1 MEPGAGFFGQ
11 TRMRLAR
18 LTAEG
23 EGGLRRAL
31 LQACA
36 TSSRAINVER
46 VAAWFFNHDRS
57 QLICGCQ
64 FEGSGER
71 ESSGAIIDLTKLPNY
86 TAALES
92 HRVIL
97 ANDARTDPD
106 TSELTQQY
114 LIPHGITSML
124 DAPIFRFG
132 EVVGVVCHEHVG
144 EARTWTTAER
154 DFAAS
159 VADVLAVLL
168 EQASRVEAELTLREQ
183 RERLAALERMEA
195 LGKLS
200 AGVAHDFNNVLSA
213 IMLGLDDLGRFAG
226 AGEAPEI
233 LSELRD
239 VALQGKRI
247 SDQLMTFARSGPHA
261 PQVIDLGQALRDMTK
276 PLNALLR
283 GTHRLDVAVHQ
294 DDMRVSADPAQLDQ
308 VVMNLVVNARDAMPD
323 GGTVSVALDGTTT
336 VVELTVRD
344 TGSGIQPELVERIF
358 EPFFTTKGHGN
369 GLGLS
374 TVHSIVQQNGGDIA
388 VETGSQGT
396 TFTIR
401 LPRVND

>member
-23 EGGLRRAL
+23 EGGLKRAL

-36 TSSRAINVER
+36 TSARAIKVER
-46 VAAWFFNHDRS
+46 VAAWFFNHDHT

-64 FEGSGER
+64 FERSGER
-71 ESSGAIIDLTKLPNY
+71 ESSGAVIDLTRMPGY

-106 TSELTQQY
+106 TCELTPQY

-144 EARTWTTAER
+144 EARTWTTDER

-168 EQASRVEAELTLREQ
+168 EQASRIEAELTLREQ
-183 RERLAALERMEA
+183 NERLARLERMEA

-213 IMLGLDDLGRFAG
+213 IMLGLDDLERFAG
-226 AGEAPEI
+226 SGEPAEI

-239 VALQGKRI
+239 VARQGKRI

-261 PQVIDLGQALRDMTK
+261 PKVVDMGQVLRDMTK

-283 GTHRLDVAVHQ
+283 GTHHLDVAVNEEH
-294 DDMRVSADPAQLDQ
+294 MLVRADPAQLDQ

-323 GGTVSVALDGTTT
+323 GGTVCVGLGGTPAAA
-336 VVELTVRD
+336 VLTVQD
-344 TGSGIQPELVERIF
+344 SGTGIDPDLVERIF

-374 TVHSIVQQNGGDIA
+374 TVYSIVQQNGGEIE
-388 VETGSQGT
+388 VKTGSSGT

-401 LPRVND
+401 LPRIDD